1 MIACVLA
8 QRCPSHEVQYMLR
21 YFLAFL
27 FLKEVTGVLDD
38 NLRLVFGR
46 GYERAE
52 ELVTAAC
59 NRVFIGE
66 HDQGRLVPLRQDLPG
81 MPHFSG
87 SGVIRADGDEER
99 PHRSPGFV
107 SNVGKRRF
115 VGGNDFFGNLLRVS
129 HAAEYGLPDLHV
141 GMGLGI
147 PAPGQ
152 KSFAGL
158 ALTSGQAG
166 ILMITS
172 LANRSGI

>member
-1 MIACVLA
+1 MLLLKIPVKQGMTAEISGD
-8 QRCPSHEVQYMLR
+8 RGSSYEVQYMPG
-21 YFLAFL
+21 YFRAFL

-81 MPHFSG
+81 MPHFSRR
-87 SGVIRADGDEER
+87 GVIRADGDEER

-115 VGGNDFFGNLLRVS
+115 VRGNDFFGDLLRGS
-129 HAAEYGLPDLHV
+129 HAAEDGLR
-141 GMGLGI
+141 GRR
-147 PAPGQ
+147 A
-152 KSFAGL
+152 
-158 ALTSGQAG
+158 
-166 ILMITS
+166 
-172 LANRSGI
+172 